1 MPGPLVMAISFLID
15 LALNLAQVVV
25 IASIIISW
33 VGADPYNPLVQT
45 IKKLTDPLY
54 KPFRGLNEKM
64 NLPLDLSP
72 MIVLLIITTIQRGL
86 MPALK
91 LALIQP

>member
-1 MPGPLVMAISFLID
+1 MPASLIMVISFVID
-15 LALNLAQVVV
+15 LVLNLAQVLV
-25 IASIIISW
+25 IASVLISW

-54 KPFRGLNEKM
+54 KPFRGLNERL
-64 NLPLDLSP
+64 NLPIDLSP
-72 MIVLLIITTIQRGL
+72 LILLLIITTLQRGL